1 MSPVIIH
8 RKTPPGPIALI
19 PAARSTCSGWSC
31 LNDSEQFGILFS
43 IVVTATI
50 LAIVCIC
57 Y

>member
-1 MSPVIIH
+1 MPPVLIH
-8 RKTPPGPIALI
+8 RETPPGPIA
-19 PAARSTCSGWSC
+19 PVPTARSTCSGWSC

-43 IVVTATI
+43 IVVTAII